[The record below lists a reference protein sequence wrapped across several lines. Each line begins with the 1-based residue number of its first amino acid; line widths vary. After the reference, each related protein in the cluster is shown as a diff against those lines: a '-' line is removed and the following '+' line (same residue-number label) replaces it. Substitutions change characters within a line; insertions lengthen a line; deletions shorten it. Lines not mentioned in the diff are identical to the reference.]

1 MISFDDYR
9 ALMGELD
16 QLVAWFELHPEFA
29 TRERA
34 VTLLSDLDRLHREA
48 LSRLVDALRNAGA
61 GPALEQACADPVVAT
76 LLSLYDLGDDARR
89 PR

>member
-1 MISFDDYR
+1 MSFDDYR
-9 ALMGELD
+9 ALMAELD
-16 QLVAWFELHPEFA
+16 QLVAWFELHPEFS

-48 LSRLVDALRNAGA
+48 LWRLVDALRNAGA
-61 GPALEQACADPVVAT
+61 GPALEQARADPVVAT
-76 LLSLYDLGDDARR
+76 FLSLYDLGDDART

>member
-16 QLVAWFELHPEFA
+16 RLVSWFELHPEFA

-48 LSRLVDALRNAGA
+48 LSRLVEELRNAGA

-76 LLSLYDLGDDARR
+76 LLSLYDLADDARR

>member
-1 MISFDDYR
+1 MSFDDYR
-9 ALMGELD
+9 ALMAELD
-16 QLVAWFELHPEFA
+16 RLVAWFELHPEFA

-48 LSRLVDALRNAGA
+48 LWRLVDALRNAGA
-61 GPALEQACADPVVAT
+61 GPALEQARADPVVAT
-76 LLSLYDLGDDARR
+76 LLSLYDLGDDART